1 MTAAS
6 VNFSGKIPL
15 VTTTIHYRNTPCF
28 SLALLEL
35 AKKNLETK
43 KKLARIIYIL
53 IAILCTILP
62 IRRYIM
68 YYIHRYLK

>member
-15 VTTTIHYRNTPCF
+15 VTTTIHYGNTPCF

-35 AKKNLETK
+35 TKKNLETK
-43 KKLARIIYIL
+43 KLAGIIYIL

-62 IRRYIM
+62 IRQYIIT
-68 YYIHRYLK
+68 YIGI